1 MLLTATPHNG
11 KRDSFASLMR
21 MLDPTVLPAGADYT
35 RDDVAHLF
43 VRRFKKDVK
52 AQMRQDF
59 PEREVHRLQS
69 PASATERCI
78 QNAQAHPRGTS
89 PLGKAVG
96 FGLMLLARGALRISR
111 SLDTTPPESNP
122 HGDQ

>member
-1 MLLTATPHNG
+1 MLTATPHNG

-52 AQMRQDF
+52 DQMRQDF
-59 PEREVHRLQS
+59 LSVKSFAWSAP
-69 PASATERCI
+69 PAQLKTQPSTAWEI
-78 QNAQAHPRGTS
+78 
-89 PLGKAVG
+89 
-96 FGLMLLARGALRISR
+96 
-111 SLDTTPPESNP
+111 
-122 HGDQ
+122 